1 MNYYEKYLKYKNK
14 YISLK
19 KGGLL
24 GLSKTVY
31 KIMRLHPDSTFN
43 LIFYLFKTLYGNTV
57 NKDNKDINEPN
68 ILIFNDIF
76 SELEKN
82 EVLLLYTKYEFYL
95 IKEKVSNIYKN
106 ICPSIGKKN
115 EKCKQIKEYINNLY
129 NDDVERHSLHNIK
142 KAYYDSLKN

>member
-95 IKEKVSNIYKN
+95 IK
-106 ICPSIGKKN
+106 
-115 EKCKQIKEYINNLY
+115 
-129 NDDVERHSLHNIK
+129 
-142 KAYYDSLKN
+142 